1 VFFLK
6 GTEYSVRKN
15 RVGLDFIYQELT
27 GSSKIRGLY
36 DGRKKKKN
44 VIYCYFSLKI
54 ICIIENN

>member
-36 DGRKKKKN
+36 DGRKKN
-44 VIYCYFSLKI
+44 FFIYCYFSLKMKKVLNI
-54 ICIIENN
+54 Q